1 MNSQW
6 NPSLY
11 EVWRQKIAEDVEKQV
26 VRRVCWDSKV
36 PGICARTKVAVPLA
50 WHVPQDTWRKVRS
63 PAPSPSRAGRAARAP
78 EGTWILEVPGGNRDK
93 VGDTQRQYT
102 FAGTVDAGI
111 REVGVLGNTWKREE
125 LRHVRPL
132 LA

>member
-36 PGICARTKVAVPLA
+36 PGICARTKVAVPPGRCLL
-50 WHVPQDTWRKVRS
+50 QDMGRRVRA
-63 PAPSPSRAGRAARAP
+63 PAPSPTREGSLAP
-78 EGTWILEVPGGNRDK
+78 GGTWVLEVPGGNTDE
-93 VGDTQRQYT
+93 VGDTQRCCSP
-102 FAGTVDAGI
+102 AGTVDA
-111 REVGVLGNTWKREE
+111 
-125 LRHVRPL
+125 
-132 LA
+132 A